1 MKVTKNI
8 AASIRRKLL
17 NRAQA
22 DNRPFN
28 EILQYYAM
36 ERFLYRLSLSPYAHQ
51 FILKGALMLRVWN
64 APAARPT
71 MDIDMLGRTSNE
83 IENIIG
89 QVKNILEIDVIADGV
104 IFDAITIQAQRIK
117 EDADYQGVRVKFKG
131 SLELAKI
138 HLQIDV
144 AFGDIIHPGPEELI
158 LPTILDL
165 PPPKLLAYSRESVI
179 AEKFEAIVSLGFI
192 NSRMKDFYDIWL
204 LLRQFDFHGA
214 QLAEAIKLTFNQR
227 ATKFPAEVD
236 AFTDLFIQTKQTQW
250 MAFCKRL
257 QQDYIPTDF
266 KDIILPTSSFLSP
279 ILDAVTKGNTM
290 PIIWTSSGQW
300 S

>member
-8 AASIRRKLL
+8 AASIRGKLL

-22 DNRPFN
+22 DSRPFN

-179 AEKFEAIVSLGFI
+179 AEKFEAIVALGFI

-204 LLRQFDFHGA
+204 LLRQFNFHGA

-266 KDIILPTSSFLSP
+266 KDIVLPISAFLLP
-279 ILDAVTKGNTM
+279 LLDAVSKGKTM
-290 PIIWTSSGQW
+290 PNIWALSGQW